1 MYSIFRYGYAT
12 VAFWVAGCGLVFAQ
26 GFNPVVMNT
35 GSGNP
40 LSSLTVGY
48 TNSGSGQLVVDFGFA
63 TQETSAPGAFL
74 DSFTISING
83 PSGTGYIVTLDANGT
98 HWLPAVP
105 GSLPISSSSLQWQSS
120 PFLAPTGGLTNLA
133 SYTLGYTLPPSWTG
147 SPLTLNFSLFDN
159 QDNLRSLGYF
169 LVPVAVPEPATTA
182 LLALGIGA
190 YLGRRRVQKRGPL

>member
-1 MYSIFRYGYAT
+1 MSLNPSTMYSIFRYGYAT

-35 GSGNP
+35 
-40 LSSLTVGY
+40 
-48 TNSGSGQLVVDFGFA
+48 GSGQLVVDFGFA

-190 YLGRRRVQKRGPL
+190 YLGRRRVQKRGPF